1 MSVDEKYILNRD
13 NRKTKYVSAPK
24 TWNGGTKHQKSW
36 HAQRYGSKS
45 M

>member
-1 MSVDEKYILNRD
+1 MKNIYWTET